1 MKLSSEA
8 IAIELNKL
16 HDWQYQKGRISKIFT
31 FADFV
36 EAFGFMSRVALC
48 AERADHHPDWA
59 NSYRTVEITLTTHSE
74 GGITQKDINLA
85 LQIDDLI
92 DYSNS
97 PQ

>member
-1 MKLSSEA
+1 MKLSSET
-8 IAIELNKL
+8 IAVELNEL
-16 HDWQYQKGRISKIFT
+16 HDWQYQNDQISKIFT

-48 AERADHHPDWA
+48 AERADHHPDWS

-92 DYSNS
+92 D
-97 PQ
+97 

>member
-8 IAIELNKL
+8 IAIELSEL
-16 HDWQYQKGRISKIFT
+16 HDWQFQGDRISKKFVFT
-31 FADFV
+31 DFV

-48 AERADHHPDWA
+48 AERANHHPDWL

-85 LQIDDLI
+85 RQIDSLT
-92 DYSNS
+92 
-97 PQ
+97 

>member
-8 IAIELNKL
+8 VAIELSEL
-16 HDWQYQKGRISKIFT
+16 HGWQYQGDRISKIFSFT
-31 FADFV
+31 DFV

-48 AERADHHPDWA
+48 AERANHHPDWS

-85 LQIDDLI
+85 RQIDSLI
-92 DYSNS
+92 
-97 PQ
+97 

>member
-1 MKLSSEA
+1 MKLSSET
-8 IAIELNKL
+8 IAIELSEL
-16 HDWQYQKGRISKIFT
+16 RDWQYQDDRISKIFT

-48 AERADHHPDWA
+48 AERADHHPDWS

-92 DYSNS
+92 TYPN
-97 PQ
+97 PP

>member
-1 MKLSSEA
+1 MKLSSET
-8 IAIELNKL
+8 IAIELGEL
-16 HDWQYQKGRISKIFT
+16 RDWQYQDDRISKIFT

-48 AERADHHPDWA
+48 AERADHHPDWS

-85 LQIDDLI
+85 LQIDALI
-92 DYSNS
+92 E
-97 PQ
+97 